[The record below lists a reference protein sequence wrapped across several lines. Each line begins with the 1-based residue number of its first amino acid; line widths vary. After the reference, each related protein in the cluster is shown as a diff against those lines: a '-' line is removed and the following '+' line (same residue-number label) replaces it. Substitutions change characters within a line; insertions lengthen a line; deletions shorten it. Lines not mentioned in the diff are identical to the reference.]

1 MNRTLDE
8 IVEDHA
14 DEDGVL
20 PGPDRPKELDA
31 FLKELRRNPGAWT
44 TFVGAVL
51 KEAVGKHDE
60 LSTDQLS
67 NAVGVRRR
75 AEADA
80 EASRDALDRAIMRAH
95 RRGISYRDIA
105 ARTGMSHQRVAQIVK
120 ET

>member
-1 MNRTLDE
+1 MNRTLEE

-51 KEAVGKHDE
+51 KEAAGKRDE
-60 LSTDQLS
+60 LSADELS
-67 NAVGVRRR
+67 NAVDARRK
-75 AEADA
+75 AEAEA
-80 EASRDALDRAIMRAH
+80 EASRDDLDRAIIRAH
-95 RRGISYRDIA
+95 RRGMSYRDIA
-105 ARTGMSHQRVAQIVK
+105 ARTGLSHQRVAQIVN
-120 ET
+120 EA